1 MFKSGM
7 SLGKRLTVSF
17 TVVIV
22 FMALLAAI
30 AVVRISALS
39 TEIDMIVTDRYPKTN
54 IAHNIKVQTNEVGR
68 SMLGILIMSDPGQIK
83 AELTAIDKV
92 NAANNAAIATLDKI
106 LTDEKGRELLKN
118 IEVIRDKF
126 APLQAEF
133 VKLIAEDSKEEAQL
147 KYLFSIR
154 PLQKKY
160 FAALDAF
167 VDHQDSQMSSA
178 GDSSTKVARQ
188 TEFLILAL
196 AIVAAI
202 ASTVVAFMVTRSIVG
217 PLRRAMKVTQRVAS
231 GDLTSDIGDTSQD
244 ELGAMMAGLKE
255 MNESLRNLVGGV
267 RTSADTIAHTAG
279 GIADSNQQLNERT
292 TEQTQILQDTTSSMQ
307 ELTTIV
313 RQNVQS
319 TQEANQ
325 LAASASGVA
334 ERGGAVVAQVVQTMG
349 NINASSKKIA
359 DIIGVID
366 GIAFQTN
373 ILALNAAVEAAR
385 AGEQGRG
392 FAVVAS
398 EVRSLAQRS
407 ATAAKEIK
415 TLIDDSV
422 SSVEA
427 GSRLV
432 GQAGRTMTDVVESVK
447 RVTSIMEEITA
458 ANREQSSSID
468 RVNESIARMEEAT
481 QQNASM
487 VDAAASSA
495 QSMYA
500 EADNLSHAIS
510 VFKLS
515 EQDEVFDSAVS
526 HTVRALGVRE

>member
-1 MFKSGM
+1 MFLSGM

-17 TVVIV
+17 TVVIAL
-22 FMALLAAI
+22 MALLAVLAVTRI
-30 AVVRISALS
+30 AELNS
-39 TEIDMIVTDRYPKTN
+39 EIDLIVTDRYPKTT
-54 IAHNIKVQTNEVGR
+54 IANSIKVQTNEVGR
-68 SMLGILIMSDPGQIK
+68 NMLGTLIMSDPGQIK
-83 AELTAIDKV
+83 AELANIEKV
-92 NAANNAAIATLDKI
+92 GAANNAALAKLDKVI
-106 LTDEKGRELLKN
+106 TDEKGRELLNN
-118 IEVIRDKF
+118 IVAIRDKF
-126 APLQAEF
+126 APLQAAF
-133 VKLIAEDSKEEAQL
+133 VGLIAADSKDEAQL

-167 VDHQDSQMSSA
+167 VEYQDSQMAGAGESSA
-178 GDSSTKVARQ
+178 KLAKQ
-188 TEFLILAL
+188 TEILILILAM
-196 AIVAAI
+196 AAAV
-202 ASTVVAFMVTRSIVG
+202 ASTVVGYLVTRSIVG
-217 PLRRAMKVTQRVAS
+217 PLRAAMKITQRVAA
-231 GDLTSDIGDTSQD
+231 GDLTSTIAASGHD
-244 ELGAMMAGLKE
+244 ELGRMMNGLRE
-255 MNESLRNLVGGV
+255 MNDSLRDLVGGV
-267 RTSADTIAHTAG
+267 RTSADTIAANAG
-279 GIADSNQQLNERT
+279 GIADGNRQLNERT
-292 TEQTQILQDTTSSMQ
+292 LEQAQTLLDTTSSLQ
-307 ELTTIV
+307 ELTDIV
-313 RQNVQS
+313 RQNAQS

-334 ERGGAVVAQVVQTMG
+334 QRGGHEVAQVVQTMG
-349 NINASSKKIA
+349 SINASSKKIA

-407 ATAAKEIK
+407 ANAAKEIK

-422 SSVEA
+422 HSVNA

-432 GQAGRTMTDVVESVK
+432 AQAGTTMTEVVESVQ
-447 RVTSIMEEITA
+447 RVTSIMSAITE
-458 ANREQSSSID
+458 ANKGQTASIE
-468 RVNESIARMEEAT
+468 RVNASIGLLDAVT

-487 VDAAASSA
+487 VDEASSSA
-495 QSMYA
+495 QAMST

-515 EQDEVFDSAVS
+515 EHDVVS
-526 HTVRALGVRE
+526 TESSQGSLRSLALR

>member
-1 MFKSGM
+1 MFLSGL

-17 TVVIV
+17 TVVIA
-22 FMALLAAI
+22 FMALLAVL
-30 AVVRISALS
+30 AVVRIAALNS
-39 TEIDMIVTDRYPKTN
+39 EIELIVNDRYPKTN
-54 IAHNIKVQTNEVGR
+54 IANSIKVQTNEVGR

-83 AELTAIDKV
+83 AELANIEKV
-92 NAANNAAIATLDKI
+92 NAANNEAIATLDKI

-118 IEVIRDKF
+118 IIVIRDKF

-154 PLQKKY
+154 ALQKKY
-160 FAALDAF
+160 FVALDAF
-167 VDHQDSQMSSA
+167 VEYQDSQMAGAGETSA
-178 GDSSTKVARQ
+178 KLAKQ
-188 TEFLILAL
+188 TEITILVLAL
-196 AIVAAI
+196 AAAI
-202 ASTVVAFMVTRSIVG
+202 ASTVVGFLVTRSIVG
-217 PLRRAMKVTQRVAS
+217 PLRSAMRVTQRVAS
-231 GDLTSDIGDTSQD
+231 GDLTSEIDDAGKD

-267 RTSADTIAHTAG
+267 RTSAVTIASTAG
-279 GIADSNQQLNERT
+279 GIADGNHQLNVRT
-292 TEQTQILQDTTSSMQ
+292 LEQAQTLKATTTSMQ
-307 ELTTIV
+307 ELTEIV
-313 RQNVQS
+313 RQNAQS

-334 ERGGAVVAQVVQTMG
+334 QRGGAVVAQVVQTMG
-349 NINASSKKIA
+349 SIHASSKKIA

-415 TLIDDSV
+415 ALIDDSV
-422 SSVEA
+422 TSVEA

-432 GQAGRTMTDVVESVK
+432 GQAGTTMTEVVDSVK
-447 RVTSIMEEITA
+447 RVTSIMAEITE
-458 ANREQSSSID
+458 ANREQTASIE
-468 RVNESIARMEEAT
+468 RVNESISRMDEVT
-481 QQNASM
+481 QQNAGM
-487 VDAAASSA
+487 VDEAANSA
-495 QSMYA
+495 QSMYT
-500 EADNLSHAIS
+500 EADNLSQAIS

-515 EQDEVFDSAVS
+515 EHDDTAGTSL
-526 HTVRALGVRE
+526 RALGLNR